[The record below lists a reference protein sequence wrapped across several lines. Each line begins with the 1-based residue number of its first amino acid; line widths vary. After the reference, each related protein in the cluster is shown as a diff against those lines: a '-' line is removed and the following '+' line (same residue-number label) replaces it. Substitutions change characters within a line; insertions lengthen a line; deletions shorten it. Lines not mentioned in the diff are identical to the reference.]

1 LEKFQSN
8 DNLESGKSSL
18 KSPEESPS
26 ERAQENVARPRR
38 APRIL
43 VVDDSLDAQLILR
56 DLLSKRGYEV
66 ISAPEAQTARDLLRS
81 QHPDLIVLDIVMP
94 GKSGYEFCHEL
105 KQDPL
110 TKLIP
115 IVIVTGLSERDDHI
129 RAIEAGA
136 DDFLNKPV
144 YPEELF
150 ARIKALLTTKEF
162 MDNLENAEVVL
173 VTLALGIESRDLY
186 TGSHCRV
193 VAHYASDFGHYVGL
207 NEENIVAL
215 KRGGYLH
222 DLGKVSVSDDILK
235 KSSSLSPAE
244 WENNAAASDH
254 WGVHLPA
261 LQGIQQLAAD
271 HAKCCRLQA
280 VQKNGFRRSP
290 DRDSPS
296 AGAERDR
303 SPTQRLPALAPPD
316 SWKEHVAHSLRSPR
330 PPGNQEHP
338 SPQWPSRSRQ
348 PQAGSW
354 APLQHTRQTHQVCF
368 ANKRWPC
375 LSRLQQ

>member
-26 ERAQENVARPRR
+26 ERAQENVARPQR

-244 WENNAAASDH
+244 WEIMRQHPTTGESICRPFRVFNNVLPIIRHHHERWDGSGYPDQLSKHEIPLLAQIM
-254 WGVHLPA
+254 GVVDVYDA
-261 LQGIQQLAAD
+261 LRTARPYKTATG
-271 HAKCCRLQA
+271 HEE
-280 VQKNGFRRSP
+280 
-290 DRDSPS
+290 
-296 AGAERDR
+296 AERIMMEETRHGLWNPDVIMPFFSMLKEKYR
-303 SPTQRLPALAPPD
+303 PA
-316 SWKEHVAHSLRSPR
+316 E
-330 PPGNQEHP
+330 G
-338 SPQWPSRSRQ
+338 
-348 PQAGSW
+348 
-354 APLQHTRQTHQVCF
+354 
-368 ANKRWPC
+368 
-375 LSRLQQ
+375 